1 MEKCQ
6 FGISQIQFFGQTIT
20 ETGLNP
26 NKDKVQKFLYNIKMP
41 KTVKQVRKF
50 IGFNQ
55 YFQKFT
61 PQLAVKLDLF
71 SSHYLKMKNSL
82 SQMNTALL
90 SM

>member
-20 ETGLNP
+20 ETGLNS
-26 NKDKVQKFLYNIKMP
+26 NKDKVHKFLNIKMP

-55 YFQKFT
+55 CFQKFT

-71 SSHYLKMKNSL
+71 FKSLLKNEEFVITNEHSF
-82 SQMNTALL
+82 T
-90 SM
+90 